1 MFQSTQATDQ
11 DETRG
16 HLTMKRLLGTYL
28 FQCIQYTGLMPVV
41 RYLFAGRVVILMF
54 HEIQVEPR
62 SELMT
67 GTSIPL
73 LEYALDW
80 LRQNQYQIITLDKY
94 LQDRVLETTDS
105 SRYAILTFDDGYRDN
120 VTVGLPILERYNAPF
135 VMYVPTGSPL
145 RTLNS
150 WWLGLRE
157 LVRRNDQIS
166 IEGMNRHFTCGDF
179 RQKLATLVSVTKWIH
194 ADYSR
199 IAILD
204 VALKKAGIS
213 VTALN
218 NAYFLDEAELQALSR
233 HPLASLGGHTTSH
246 AALVTLSA
254 ASARTEMADNREYLQ
269 NLSQAPVHHFAYP
282 YGAYS
287 RREESLAEELGFSTA
302 VTSTKG
308 HLEPRQGPYSLP
320 RIPVDSFDTPI
331 VFQARMNGALALY
344 RLLGMSA

>member
-1 MFQSTQATDQ
+1 
-11 DETRG
+11 
-16 HLTMKRLLGTYL
+16 
-28 FQCIQYTGLMPVV
+28 MPVV
-41 RYLFAGRVVILMF
+41 RCLFAGRVVILVF
-54 HEIQVEPR
+54 HEIQAEPR

-80 LRQNQYQIITLDKY
+80 LQQNQYQIITLDRY
-94 LQDRVLETTDS
+94 LQDRALETTDA

-135 VMYVPTGSPL
+135 MMYVPTGSPL

-179 RQKLATLVSVTKWIH
+179 RQKLAALASMTKWIH

-213 VTALN
+213 VLALN
-218 NAYFLDEAELQALSR
+218 DAYFLNEVELQALSR

-246 AALVTLSA
+246 AALATLNA
-254 ASARTEMADNREYLQ
+254 ASARAEMADNREYLQ
-269 NLSQAPVHHFAYP
+269 QLAQTPVRHFAYP
-282 YGAYS
+282 YGRYGAHS
-287 RREESLAEELGFSTA
+287 WREQSLAEELGFSTA
-302 VTSTKG
+302 VTATKG
-308 HLEPRQGPYSLP
+308 HLDTRQSPYSLP
-320 RIPVDSFDTPI
+320 RIPVGCFDTPI
-331 VFQARMNGALALY
+331 VFQARMNGAELAGY

>member
-1 MFQSTQATDQ
+1 
-11 DETRG
+11 
-16 HLTMKRLLGTYL
+16 
-28 FQCIQYTGLMPVV
+28 MPVV

-120 VTVGLPILERYNAPF
+120 VTVGLPILERQNAPF
-135 VMYVPTGSPL
+135 VMYVPTGSPQ

-179 RQKLATLVSVTKWIH
+179 RQKLAALVSVTKWIH

-246 AALVTLSA
+246 AALATLTA
-254 ASARTEMADNREYLQ
+254 ASARAEMADNREYLQ
-269 NLSQAPVHHFAYP
+269 DLTQAPVRHFAYP
-282 YGAYS
+282 YGGDGAYS
-287 RREESLAEELGFSTA
+287 RREQSLAEELGFSTA
-302 VTSTKG
+302 VTGTKG
-308 HLEPRQGPYSLP
+308 HLDPRQNPYSLP
-320 RIPVDSFDTPI
+320 RIPLDRFDTPV
-331 VFQARMNGALALY
+331 VFQARMSGAEFAVY
-344 RLLGMSA
+344 RLLGKSA